1 VYIALSLLNSGSL
14 AALRDRCN
22 TPCLQHCDRVCY
34 ACARAERALHER
46 VLPDVDAALMGV
58 AAQHVLP
65 MHQTMLCVQPD
76 TVGVHV
82 NELLLYNDYLQ
93 NMLADFSA
101 YCTAA
106 LFAAL
111 HAHMWLSRLTHV
123 QARPMLSEH
132 LTDHEDHLVEL
143 PTTQRGRLL
152 LHGRCCSLLI
162 GLSAC
167 VNVEAVHVVYSSA
180 VWLPGLSTQSALQ

>member
-1 VYIALSLLNSGSL
+1 MYIALSLLNSGSL

-22 TPCLQHCDRVCY
+22 TPCLQHYERVYY
-34 ACARAERALHER
+34 ACARAERALPES

-58 AAQHVLP
+58 AVQHVLP

-101 YCTAA
+101 KVQQLCVRPCMRTCGYHDSRMCRRGPCC
-106 LFAAL
+106 
-111 HAHMWLSRLTHV
+111 LST
-123 QARPMLSEH
+123 
-132 LTDHEDHLVEL
+132 L
-143 PTTQRGRLL
+143 PTTRTTWLSCQRRSAG
-152 LHGRCCSLLI
+152 GCCCTA
-162 GLSAC
+162 G
-167 VNVEAVHVVYSSA
+167 AVLCSS
-180 VWLPGLSTQSALQ
+180 GSALV